1 MANLSLDD
9 PCRNSKYIKLK
20 SRVPELCADFI
31 NVCPAIAQ
39 PH

>member
-20 SRVPELCADFI
+20 GVFQSY
-31 NVCPAIAQ
+31 AQ
-39 PH
+39 IL